1 MNRLF
6 RTSFIFLLLLS
17 GKTATAQPTNIEL
30 NPEDKSGYSQ
40 NLKPKAFSHS
50 DSLAE
55 LLDISEFS
63 HEQFSQPFT
72 DFDTLYA
79 GAEAAQEELAK
90 LLSSVNQQTHT
101 RAIIPSVKSYQRAQQ
116 KVANKFNGD
125 ASQLTDL
132 ARASI
137 VADDIHQLMASYK
150 LIAQSSHIVKV
161 KNRFAN
167 PKLSGYRDINLLLEL
182 PQTKMIVELQLHLND
197 IAEIKSGPEHEIYE
211 QVQQISRLAQQ
222 EQRELTEL
230 EQAKVTRLQQ
240 ESHKLYHKTWLKYKR
255 QTTNSQTLLST
266 QAA

>member
-17 GKTATAQPTNIEL
+17 GRTATAQPTNIEL
-30 NPEDKSGYSQ
+30 SPEDKSGYSQ
-40 NLKPKAFSHS
+40 NLKPKTFSHS
-50 DSLAE
+50 DSLAQ

-63 HEQFSQPFT
+63 HEQIGQPIT
-72 DFDTLYA
+72 DFDKLYA
-79 GAEAAQEELAK
+79 NAEPAQEELTK
-90 LLSSVNQQTHT
+90 LLDRVNQQTHT
-101 RAIIPSVKSYQRAQQ
+101 RAIIPSVKSYQRAQY
-116 KVANKFNGD
+116 KVANKLDGD
-125 ASQLTDL
+125 VSQLTDL

-137 VADDIHQLMASYK
+137 VADDIHQLLASYE
-150 LIAQSSHIVKV
+150 LIAQSSQLLKV

-211 QVQQISRLAQQ
+211 QVQQISTLAQQ

-230 EQAKVTRLQQ
+230 EHAKVTQLQQ

-255 QTTNSQTLLST
+255 QTINSPALLQS